1 VKRREFLIAGGAAAA
16 ALALPARA
24 AYPEKP
30 VRYIIA
36 FAPGGESDIVA
47 RLQQEV
53 WRKKFNQELVIESKP
68 GAGGALAWSQLN
80 TLPGDGYLVMG
91 TNLPHIVLQPLEG
104 NVQYKTED
112 ITNVNF
118 FNYTPDGIVVRN
130 ESPFRTYQ
138 DLIAAAKKDPGKLNF
153 AGSGSNS
160 ANHAAHAR
168 LNQAAGIKTTYVAFK
183 GTGDLL
189 SSLLGGHVDGAMS
202 YSSLALSQKGKT
214 RLLAVATPQRL
225 AYFPDTPTF
234 RELGI
239 DWVDGAYRGIGVPR
253 STPEDMRRNI
263 SGIFSEIGRD
273 ADFRRKMTEQGLEI
287 VDVPYDKMAAFMEER
302 RRAYMASAKLLGL
315 VKG

>member
-1 VKRREFLIAGGAAAA
+1 MKRRDFIIAGGAAAA
-16 ALALPARA
+16 SFALPARA

-36 FAPGGESDIVA
+36 FAPGGESDIAA
-47 RLQQEV
+47 RFQQGI
-53 WRKKFNQELVIESKP
+53 WRKMFSQELVIESKP

-80 TLPGDGYLVMG
+80 TMPGDGYTIMG

-104 NVQYKTED
+104 NVQYKTDD

-130 ESPFRTYQ
+130 ESPFKTYQ
-138 DLIAAAKKDPGKLNF
+138 DLVAAAKASPGKLNF

-168 LNQAAGIKTTYVAFK
+168 LNEAAGVKTTYVAYK
-183 GTGDLL
+183 GTGDLI

-202 YSSLALSQKGKT
+202 YSSLALAQKGKT

-225 AYFPDTPTF
+225 SYFPDTPTF

-239 DWVDGAYRGIGVPR
+239 DWVDGAYRGVGMPK
-253 STPEDMRRNI
+253 STPEDVRKRV
-263 SGIFSEIGRD
+263 SDIFSTIGRD
-273 ADFRRKMTEQGLEI
+273 PEFRTQMTGQGLEI
-287 VDVPYDKMAAFMEER
+287 VDIPYEKMAAFMEER
-302 RRAYMASAKLLGL
+302 KRAYVASAKLLGL
-315 VKG
+315 AK

>member
-1 VKRREFLIAGGAAAA
+1 MKRREFLIAGGAAAA
-16 ALALPARA
+16 SLALPARA

-30 VRYIIA
+30 VRYILA
-36 FAPGGESDIVA
+36 FPPGGESDIVA

-53 WRKKFNQELVIESKP
+53 WNKKFSHQLVIESKP
-68 GAGGALAWSQLN
+68 GAGGGLAWSQLN
-80 TLPGDGYLVMG
+80 AMPGDGYVVMG

-130 ESPFRTYQ
+130 ESPFKTYQ
-138 DLIAAAKKDPGKLNF
+138 DLVAAAKASPGTLNF

-168 LNQAAGIKTTYVAFK
+168 FNQAAGVKTTYVAFK
-183 GTGDLL
+183 GTGDLIA
-189 SSLLGGHVDGAMS
+189 SLLGGHVDGAMS
-202 YSSLALSQKGKT
+202 YSSLALAQRGKT

-225 AYFPDTPTF
+225 SYLPDAPTF

-239 DWVDGAYRGIGVPR
+239 DWVDGAYRGIGMPR
-253 STPEDMRRNI
+253 STPEDLRRNV
-263 SGIFSEIGRD
+263 STIFSEIGRD

-287 VDVPYDKMAAFMEER
+287 VDVPYDKMGAFIEER
-302 RRAYMASAKLLGL
+302 RKAYLASAKLLGL
-315 VKG
+315 LKS